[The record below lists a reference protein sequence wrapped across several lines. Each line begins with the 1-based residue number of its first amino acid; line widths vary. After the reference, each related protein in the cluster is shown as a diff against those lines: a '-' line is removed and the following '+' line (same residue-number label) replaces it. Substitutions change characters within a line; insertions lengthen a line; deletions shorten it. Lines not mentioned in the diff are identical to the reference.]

1 MHIIGRANT
10 TGGFNTRG
18 ARSGGGM
25 RINRLMKSPTKGSG
39 MSEEFYS
46 NSTNMSDKSKVY
58 APENIRK
65 FNKVKISSSKPKN
78 YITF

>member
-1 MHIIGRANT
+1 MHIIGRAST

-18 ARSGGGM
+18 VRGGGGL
-25 RINRLMKSPTKGSG
+25 RINRMAKASTKGYG

-46 NSTNMSDKSKVY
+46 QSANMSDKSKVY
-58 APENIRK
+58 APENVRK